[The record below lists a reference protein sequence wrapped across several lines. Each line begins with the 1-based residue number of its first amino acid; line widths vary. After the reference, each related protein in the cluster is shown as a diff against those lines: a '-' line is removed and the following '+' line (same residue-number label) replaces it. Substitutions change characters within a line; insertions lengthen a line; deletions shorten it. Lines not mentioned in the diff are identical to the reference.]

1 MKRKLMAVMLA
12 AALAGLLMAC
22 GGGTADAPET
32 PDRAAGTGNTLQDRV
47 WPEPKAVDLTGLEPL
62 PDPAAG
68 GFSASAWGDTLD
80 QVVEQEENVRLV
92 SYSAQMAGLAWRADF
107 LFKADEAGEMR
118 LFCGGYTRDN
128 TLNLYDPE
136 ASMAQCIDEFNL
148 VLAYL
153 SETYG
158 APGQCYLSLGGSD
171 SGEFDTLSLEL
182 FMANN
187 ATEAD
192 AAWYAETE
200 SGQVLLATLELTDEG
215 RLTVTFYSV

>member
-1 MKRKLMAVMLA
+1 MKRKLLAFMLA
-12 AALAGLLMAC
+12 AALAGSLMAC
-22 GGGTADAPET
+22 GVGTTDVSET
-32 PDRAAGTGNTLQDRV
+32 PDRAAGTNGTLQDRV

-62 PDPAAG
+62 PDPAEG

-80 QVVEQEENVRLV
+80 QVADQEENVRLV
-92 SYSAQMAGLAWRADF
+92 SYSAKMAGLAWRADF
-107 LFKADEAGEMR
+107 LFKADETGEMR

-128 TLNLYDPE
+128 TLNLYDPT
-136 ASMAQCIDEFNL
+136 AGMTQCIDEFNL

-200 SGQVLLATLELTDEG
+200 SGQDLLATLELTDEG
-215 RLTVTFYSV
+215 RLTATFYSV